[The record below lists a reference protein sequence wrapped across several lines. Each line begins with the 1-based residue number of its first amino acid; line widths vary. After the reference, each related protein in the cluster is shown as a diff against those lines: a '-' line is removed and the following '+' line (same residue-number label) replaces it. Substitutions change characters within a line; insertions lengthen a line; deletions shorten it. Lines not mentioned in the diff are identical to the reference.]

1 MRQNAAPPRILVS
14 MDPEIPASDY
24 REIEELIASDD
35 SPVGIDAK
43 KTHIIILH
51 KLLRV
56 EARLEQLESL
66 VGREDT

>member
-1 MRQNAAPPRILVS
+1 

-24 REIEELIASDD
+24 R
-35 SPVGIDAK
+35 
-43 KTHIIILH
+43 THIIILH
-51 KLLRV
+51 KLLRI